1 MLMNL
6 KSGMFPEII
15 CGLLRIHVEV
25 CLKPSLMRTYSAP
38 ALGLET
44 AANDCKIQMHPQIS
58 TGSQLC
64 AKGASISTR
73 HGKIY
78 CSSSWRVYCESLQ
91 PRNCIGQRCLWTRY
105 HESRT
110 WIMADLIPSK
120 RSCWPGIF
128 KFKTTKMKE
137 RFNIS
142 QSPIC
147 LAWNWSL
154 FRWISPT
161 KHLHWSGPVS
171 PSRSMVDAQDATETS
186 SVTPCQQKLNFRVCS
201 QWPKSSQ
208 KPDRSVLVF
217 SLCAHSVSQTCDL
230 AYRNHYFRRWSSIRT
245 HAHSHIHMFIDC
257 TFYICIFLCTHTF
270 ESQNDV
276 DGKAD
281 FNSNSL
287 KQS

>member
-1 MLMNL
+1 MSKWRYRFLNQYIVYRQKDPRKL
-6 KSGMFPEII
+6 KNPNILFLCFIQWPKQDTANVWGLNVWHQTVIFRAHKPYGCRKTDAASTTEIPGSW

-25 CLKPSLMRTYSAP
+25 CLKPSLMRTYSTP

-44 AANDCKIQMHPQIS
+44 AANDCKVQMHPQIS

-161 KHLHWSGPVS
+161 KHPHWSGPVS
-171 PSRSMVDAQDATETS
+171 PSRSMVDAQDASGTF
-186 SVTPCQQKLNFRVCS
+186 SVTPCQQKLNFR
-201 QWPKSSQ
+201 
-208 KPDRSVLVF
+208 
-217 SLCAHSVSQTCDL
+217 
-230 AYRNHYFRRWSSIRT
+230 
-245 HAHSHIHMFIDC
+245 
-257 TFYICIFLCTHTF
+257 
-270 ESQNDV
+270 
-276 DGKAD
+276 
-281 FNSNSL
+281 
-287 KQS
+287 